1 MTLRGIV
8 RVTLAVAL
16 VATLALAVPT
26 PGSAA
31 PLPAAAGRFVADELL
46 VRFHDEF
53 SDDDR
58 AAIFRALGITVL
70 DVYPSSGVVRL
81 RVARGSLEE
90 AQRQLLAA
98 DFVEFAEPNYH
109 LHVAQVVPADPR
121 YAEQQAAIYR
131 QLDGP
136 GAWHVSTGSRDV
148 VVALVDGAV
157 DLDHPDLAANIWT
170 NPGEVPGNGED
181 DDGNGFIDDVHGYDF
196 VGDWAGDEESKSNE
210 DPDPDAKPGDPALG
224 DGQDQDHDGV
234 PDDAYAHG
242 TQVAGVLAAVGD
254 NGIGIAGAAWKVA
267 IMPLRIMNPEGTG
280 RSAGLVAALDYA
292 TRSGADVVNVSLTAS
307 EFPAAAR
314 AAIDAATD
322 AGLIVVAAAG
332 NNGGAVAFPAALPNV
347 IAVGSAEGQ
356 PSPADAVP
364 VEEEKTDTTLTT
376 AAAFGPT
383 LFTPVGPEI
392 EFVAPGVEVPT
403 TSVSSTGEP
412 EYGFATGTS
421 FSAPFITGTIVLIL
435 AVAPVTTLPD
445 VRTLLQAGSEDLPDA
460 DRPNWDGGE
469 RGGGLINMGLTL
481 QTFAAQ
487 VPAAPLLVR
496 AEVVG
501 DDVEIEGQ
509 AEAESAVTIFVDAAA
524 ANAATTGV
532 TDGASVQ
539 IAASGSGVP
548 LTVADADEPSQE
560 TNGSEANGDETNG
573 DETDGSETDSGS
585 SAEDPPDD
593 PADPPTDEPDAA
605 LPAGAIARA
614 RPDESGH
621 FSVTISLAA
630 FDETA
635 AVVAITAAASR
646 RGAVSPPSAPVVL
659 ALPLDVDL
667 VEGWNLVGWAGAP
680 SSSTDIFAGLPAR
693 VLRLYTWD
701 GSAWARAVS
710 GNPLFQID
718 EIRTGQ
724 GLWILVG
731 PGPPMRWRQT
741 RAPFDPARIGPGWQF
756 IAWVGAGSDIAPA
769 AASASTHI
777 EAILAWDAVNQS
789 FRVFYPRLP
798 TLGTLDRLDHFQ
810 GVWVFL
816 EEGRSGVWPAASS

>member
-8 RVTLAVAL
+8 RVALAVAL
-16 VATLALAVPT
+16 VATLALAVQT

-31 PLPAAAGRFVADELL
+31 PARAAEARFVADELL

-53 SDDDR
+53 SDGSR

-70 DVYPSSGVVRL
+70 DSYPSSGVVRL
-81 RVARGSLEE
+81 RIARGSLAE

-98 DFVEFAEPNYH
+98 DLVEFAEPNYH
-109 LHVAQVVPADPR
+109 LHVAQVVPTDPR
-121 YAEQQAAIYR
+121 YAEQQAAIYQ

-136 GAWHVSTGSRDV
+136 GAWRVSTGSRDI

-170 NPGEVPGNGED
+170 NPAEVPGNGED

-196 VGDWAGDEESKSNE
+196 VGNWAGDEEGETNE
-210 DPDPDAKPGDPALG
+210 DPDPDVRPGDPALG

-234 PDDAYAHG
+234 PDDAFAHG
-242 TQVAGVLAAVGD
+242 TQVAGILAAVGR
-254 NGIGIAGAAWKVA
+254 NGFGIVGTAWEA
-267 IMPLRIMNPEGTG
+267 SIMPLRIMNPEGTG

-292 TRSGADVVNVSLTAS
+292 IVTGADVVNISLSAS
-307 EFPAAAR
+307 DLPAAAR
-314 AAIDAATD
+314 AAVDAATE
-322 AGLIVVAAAG
+322 AGLIVIAAAG
-332 NNGGAVAFPAALPNV
+332 NNDGAVAFPAALPNV

-356 PSPADAVP
+356 AIPADVSA
-364 VEEEKTDTTLTT
+364 EEEANSELVT

-383 LFTPVGPEI
+383 LFTPAGPEI
-392 EFVAPGVEVPT
+392 EFVAPGVDIPT

-445 VRTLLQAGSEDLPDA
+445 VRVLLQAGSEDLPDG

-469 RGGGLINMGLTL
+469 NGGGLINIGLTL
-481 QTFAAQ
+481 RTFAAQ

-509 AEAESAVTIFVDAAA
+509 AEAESAVTIFVDTAA
-524 ANAATTGV
+524 ANAVTTGV
-532 TDGASVQ
+532 TNGTSTQ
-539 IAASGSGVP
+539 IAASGSGIL
-548 LTVADADEPSQE
+548 LTVADADDPSR
-560 TNGSEANGDETNG
+560 
-573 DETDGSETDSGS
+573 ETDGGETGGDS

-593 PADPPTDEPDAA
+593 PAAAPTDEPGAA

-621 FSVTISLAA
+621 FSMTVSLAA

-646 RGAVSPPSAPVVL
+646 GGAVSPLSAPVVL
-659 ALPLDVDL
+659 ALPFDVEL

-680 SSSTDIFAGLPAR
+680 SSSTNIFASLPAR
-693 VLRLYTWD
+693 VLRLFTWD
-701 GSAWARAVS
+701 GSAWANAVP
-710 GNPLFQID
+710 GNPRFQIG

-731 PGPPMRWRQT
+731 PGPPIQWRQT
-741 RAPFDPARIGPGWQF
+741 RVSFGPARIVPGWQI
-756 IAWVGAGSDIAPA
+756 IAWVGAGSDIAA
-769 AASASTHI
+769 AATNASTNV
-777 EAILAWDAVNQS
+777 EVILAWDAVDQS

-816 EEGRSGVWPAASS
+816 EEGQSGVWPAASS